1 MIMISFTYK
10 GNFNNIEDFFK
21 RTTGKKYMYIFE
33 RYANEG
39 LAALSS
45 ATPINTGLTAMSWEY
60 RIEKTK
66 NSIKI
71 IWFNSNIVDG
81 VPIAVVIQY
90 GHGTR
95 NGGYVEGID
104 YINPA
109 LKPVFDKLTQDLW
122 AEVTK

>member
-1 MIMISFTYK
+1 MISFTHK
-10 GNFNNIEDFFK
+10 GNFNKVEKFFN
-21 RTTGKKYMYIFE
+21 RALGKKYMYIFE
-33 RYANEG
+33 RYAKEG
-39 LAALSS
+39 LVALMAS
-45 ATPINTGLTAMSWEY
+45 TPIDTGMTAISWDY

-66 NSIKI
+66 NSIRI
-71 IWFNSNIVDG
+71 IWFNTNIVDG
-81 VPIAVVIQY
+81 IPIAVIIQY

-109 LKPVFDKLTQDLW
+109 LKPVFDKLTLDLW